1 MTFGR
6 AGENS
11 AGPDVCVSQLV
22 ELRRPKKLA
31 LQGQVLAIISIHVIC
46 IILYHVLMK
55 HMKPIETHDASI

>member
-11 AGPDVCVSQLV
+11 AGPDVCVSQL

-46 IILYHVLMK
+46 IILYHVS
-55 HMKPIETHDASI
+55 HEAYEAH